1 MIVDQKKLDEEFKNQ
16 VKAVDDFMED
26 LSKEIHSLLIEREID
41 SKQGRTCLDEFKF
54 LKIGC
59 FFKKN
64 NVSSIPLTVLSK
76 KMNVNINTLSRF
88 LIGTYAKHK
97 KYWDWIEN
105 FNYCSNQTFDNY
117 LKLKLNELSFHTII
131 KIKFYRDNFRRIFGE
146 AAYQK
151 VKHDRYEYEK
161 LKEKIKK
168 DKKFE
173 DEGSSSI
180 SKDDVNIV
188 KSMKKVHII
197 GTTKSSETIKLLADY
212 FDCELPDISLNQ
224 MHKNSIY
231 FMTMYPYLNMG
242 RSK

>member
-1 MIVDQKKLDEEFKNQ
+1 MITDQKKLDEEFKNQ
-16 VKAVDDFMED
+16 VKVVDDFMED

-88 LIGTYAKHK
+88 LTGTNIKYK
-97 KYWDWIEN
+97 KLWKWIED
-105 FNYCSNQTFDNY
+105 FDYCLKQTFDNF
-117 LKLKLNELSFHTII
+117 LKLKLNELSFHTIV
-131 KIKFYRDNFRRIFGE
+131 KVKFYRDNFRRLFGE
-146 AAYQK
+146 VAYQK
-151 VKHDRYEYEK
+151 VKHDKYEYEK
-161 LKEKIKK
+161 LKEKIKV
-168 DKKFE
+168 DKEFE
-173 DEGSSSI
+173 YEELPSI
-180 SKDDVNIV
+180 SKDNINIV
-188 KSMKKVHII
+188 KSMKKVHIL

-231 FMTMYPYLNMG
+231 FMTMYPHLNMG